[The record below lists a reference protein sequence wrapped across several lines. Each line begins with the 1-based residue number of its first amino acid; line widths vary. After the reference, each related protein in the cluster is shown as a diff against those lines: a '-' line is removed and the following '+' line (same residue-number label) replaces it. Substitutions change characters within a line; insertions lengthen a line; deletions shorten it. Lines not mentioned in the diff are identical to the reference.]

1 MAKIANA
8 RKVFNFVVEIDGI
21 DQFTVQKVTLPEITV
36 EQVEHGDT
44 NHMIKTAGMVSIG
57 NMTFEKLKRMP
68 GSDTDAWDWLRL
80 AQSQVLGGG
89 VLSEAYKR
97 VLVIK
102 EMDSTGLITL
112 NRHICTGCWVTKVSQ
127 NDLDRTSSDNVMQT
141 VELSVDVYE
150 QI

>member
-8 RKVFNFVVEIDGI
+8 RKSFNFVVEIDGI
-21 DQFTVQKVTLPEITV
+21 DQFSIQKVTLPEVTV

-44 NHMIKTAGMVSIG
+44 NYMVKTAGMVTVG
-57 NMTFEKLKRMP
+57 NMTFERIKRMP

-80 AQSQVLGGG
+80 AQSQVAGGG

-97 VLVIK
+97 ILVIK

-112 NRHICTGCWVTKVSQ
+112 NRHICTGCWVTKISQ
-127 NDLDRTSSDNVMQT
+127 NDLDRTSSDNVLQT
-141 VELSVDVYE
+141 VELSVDIYE
-150 QI
+150 QV